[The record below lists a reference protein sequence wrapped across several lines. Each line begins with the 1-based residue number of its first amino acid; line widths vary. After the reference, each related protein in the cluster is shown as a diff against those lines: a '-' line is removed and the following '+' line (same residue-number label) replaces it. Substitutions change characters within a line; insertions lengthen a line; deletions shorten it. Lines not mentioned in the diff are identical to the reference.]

1 MEDKKIV
8 EHQNIPEAKTENE
21 VDQDVG
27 IILPSSGNFDVFI
40 NHFMNPTTE
49 SSQTTQLVD
58 LHLRDNINQS
68 YDKLKELALREKAA
82 NSLILSLDQINE
94 IRQKGWWESI
104 DKFSADDITK
114 FETWLGD
121 ASFMLNY
128 NLKKLKNEATSSS
141 LSQQQNADY

>member
-27 IILPSSGNFDVFI
+27 IILPSSGNFDAFI

-82 NSLILSLDQINE
+82 NSLILLLDQINE

-114 FETWLGD
+114 FETWFGD

-141 LSQQQNADY
+141 LSQQENADY